1 MTDKDLTSSYRP
13 LSLTNYDLKIISKT
27 PANRLETVISSL
39 THSDQTGFI
48 KRRPPTRAAC

>member
-48 KRRPPTRAAC
+48 KRRQPTRAAC